1 MTPSMT
7 AWPPTRISSSLE
19 LSAQDVAV
27 IMRCFRYLKYK
38 SISLGSGSLPVVFSL
53 ESFDTTG
60 GVHQFLLAGEKGM
73 AFRADFEVN
82 LRLGRACLEGF
93 ATGALHDRIDVIRMD
108 ICFHQASSINGCVLG
123 THNPSRN
130 L

>member
-7 AWPPTRISSSLE
+7 AWPPTRISSLE

-38 SISLGSGSLPVVFSL
+38 SISLGLGSLPVVFSL
-53 ESFDTTG
+53 ESFDTAG
-60 GVHQFLLAGEKGM
+60 RVHQFLLAGEKGM

-82 LRLGRACLEGF
+82 FRLRRACLEGF
-93 ATGALHDRIDVIRMD
+93 AAGALHDRIDVVRMD
-108 ICFHQASSINGCVLG
+108 ICFHQASSINGCILG
-123 THNPSRN
+123 THSLTQP
-130 L
+130 

>member
-27 IMRCFRYLKYK
+27 IRRCFRYLKCK
-38 SISLGSGSLPVVFSL
+38 SISLGLGSLPVVFSL
-53 ESFDTTG
+53 ESFDTAG
-60 GVHQFLLAGEKGM
+60 SVHQFLLACEKGM

-82 LRLGRACLEGF
+82 LRFRRARLEGF
-93 ATGALHDRIDVIRMD
+93 AAGALHDRIDVVRMD
-108 ICFHQASSINGCVLG
+108 ICFHRASSI
-123 THNPSRN
+123 
-130 L
+130 